1 MIQTLRIALRSLH
14 FFQSITLAL
23 WETVIHRCNSFD
35 IDFDILLNLFNE
47 NWRKIGENLRK
58 MILNFNCST
67 QLTLNNF

>member
-1 MIQTLRIALRSLH
+1 MIQIQRIALRSLH

-47 NWRKIGENLRK
+47 NGEREK
-58 MILNFNCST
+58 
-67 QLTLNNF
+67 